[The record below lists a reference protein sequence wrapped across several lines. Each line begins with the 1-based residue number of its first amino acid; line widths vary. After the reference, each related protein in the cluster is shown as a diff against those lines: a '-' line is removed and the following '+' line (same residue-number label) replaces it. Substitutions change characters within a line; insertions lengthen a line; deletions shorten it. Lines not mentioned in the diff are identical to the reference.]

1 MQQRKSTLPI
11 NLLTMLELDELSL
24 VDNPANQMAIAPI
37 FKRDTSNGEEMTKE
51 QIEALEA
58 DLAKVK
64 KDNETLRKAL
74 LDNGFVIEAEGI
86 TKAAPV
92 ETIEVD
98 GEKINKADIPAA
110 ILKRMEADAEA
121 LEASRIEKADR
132 ELADKAKKELPNFA
146 ENVAKALLKS
156 VEGSDEFDA
165 IMEALKAA
173 DKAFDE
179 KMEELGK
186 SDVDGDM
193 SDPSVKLETL
203 IKACRDKNPSMT
215 REQAYAEVAK
225 TKDGNALIAAIY
237 KSEKE

>member
-1 MQQRKSTLPI
+1 MPI
-11 NLLTMLELDELSL
+11 NLLTALELDELSL

-51 QIEALEA
+51 QIEVLEA

-86 TKAAPV
+86 SKAAPV

-110 ILKRMEADAEA
+110 ILKRMESDAAA
-121 LEASRIEKADR
+121 LEASRVEKADR
-132 ELADKAKKELPNFA
+132 ELAEKVKAELPNFD
-146 ENVAKALLKS
+146 EKVAKSLLKS
-156 VEGSDEFDA
+156 LEGVEDYDA
-165 IMEALKAA
+165 IMQALKAA

-186 SDVDGDM
+186 SDVNGDM
-193 SDPSVKLETL
+193 SDPALKLETL
-203 IKACRDKNPSMT
+203 TKAYKDTKGVT
-215 REQAYAEVAK
+215 KEQAYAEVVK
-225 TKDGNALIAAIY
+225 TKEGRDLVAAIY
-237 KSEKE
+237 KNAKE

>member
-1 MQQRKSTLPI
+1 
-11 NLLTMLELDELSL
+11 MLELDELSL

-51 QIEALEA
+51 NIEALEA

-132 ELADKAKKELPNFA
+132 DLTDKAKKELPNFA

-156 VEGSDEFDA
+156 VDGVDEFDA

-173 DKAFDE
+173 DKAFDD

-186 SDVDGDM
+186 SDVDGNM

-203 IKACRDKNPSMT
+203 IKAYKEKNPSVT
-215 REQAYAEVAK
+215 KEQAYAEVAK
-225 TKDGNALIAAIY
+225 TKDGNALITAIY